1 MAKKK
6 TVKKEQVTITEE
18 ITNVLTDEVVEM
30 QMEAMEP
37 SKEEECVAPEVI
49 MEVPEAQETKETTL
63 FEKLT
68 PQQLQELQGVANR
81 FSFLKIG
88 RGSGKLTEEM
98 LKELS
103 KEGGFL
109 GMLSPALL
117 SLFK

>member
-6 TVKKEQVTITEE
+6 KKMEAVEE
-18 ITNVLTDEVVEM
+18 VMADEIMEM
-30 QMEAMEP
+30 APEAMEET
-37 SKEEECVAPEVI
+37 EEECVAPEVI
-49 MEVPEAQETKETTL
+49 MEAPEVELPKEEKKPKEKTS

-81 FSFLKIG
+81 FSFMKIG

-98 LKELS
+98 FQELS

-109 GMLSPALL
+109 GMLSHNLL